1 MYLQEPERPHE
12 LGRPL
17 GHPIFTLLAGFR
29 RIIYPIKIRILQM
42 RFPLPSGAKLRS
54 PLHMGGRYLRVYTA
68 YISLYG

>member
-29 RIIYPIKIRILQM
+29 RIIYPIKIRILREFGFRVLGFGFTVQ
-42 RFPLPSGAKLRS
+42 PKPKTPKL
-54 PLHMGGRYLRVYTA
+54 
-68 YISLYG
+68 